1 MLESA
6 IQTQIRDAL
15 KKSGWIVIKLI
26 QTSVNGVP
34 DLLCLKAGRTV
45 FIEVKQPGKYSTHLQ
60 RVRHSQLK
68 AEGFEVIVATGKEDV
83 KHLI

>member
-26 QTSVNGVP
+26 QTSLNGVP
-34 DLLCLKAGRTV
+34 DLMCLKEGKTV

-60 RVRHSQLK
+60 RVRHGQLK
-68 AEGFEVIVATGKEDV
+68 SEGFEVIVATGKEQIN
-83 KHLI
+83 HLL